1 MGENEEKSLKPRS
14 KHRKVAGQVLTNFI
28 ALVLSACTS
37 STATTL
43 GLYLTELS
51 YQAIPHSSPPEQVN
65 PGLTNNFSALV
76 NGSSLRVR
84 AGYFGLCLK
93 YAGGIWECSS
103 DSAGLARQFQPY
115 QDPLN
120 LIWTQARFREEIIFC
135 GLV

>member
-1 MGENEEKSLKPRS
+1 MQDSGWTCTYK
-14 KHRKVAGQVLTNFI
+14 LT
-28 ALVLSACTS
+28 ALVLSSCTS

-51 YQAIPHSSPPEQVN
+51 YQASPHSSSPEQVN
-65 PGLTNNFSALV
+65 PGLTNTFAALV
-76 NGSSLRVR
+76 NGSSLKVR

-93 YAGGIWECSS
+93 YAGGIWVCSS

-135 GLV
+135 GLM